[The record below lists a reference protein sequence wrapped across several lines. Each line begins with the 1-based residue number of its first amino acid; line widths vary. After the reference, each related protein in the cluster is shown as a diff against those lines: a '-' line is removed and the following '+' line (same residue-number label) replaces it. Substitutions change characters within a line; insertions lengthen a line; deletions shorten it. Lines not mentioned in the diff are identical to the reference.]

1 MSQMDNN
8 NMNEMLNSLGET
20 ANQIGLF
27 FTNVKENLSE
37 EQKAE
42 LDKQLG
48 GAGGFNSQM
57 NRVSNDLSNALKD
70 LNNFKA

>member
-1 MSQMDNN
+1 MSQTDNN
-8 NMNEMLNSLGET
+8 LNEMLSSLGET

-27 FTNVKENLSE
+27 FSNVKNNLSE

-48 GAGGFNSQM
+48 GNGAFNTEM
-57 NRVSNDLSNALKD
+57 NKVSNDLGKALNDLKNFNA
-70 LNNFKA
+70 